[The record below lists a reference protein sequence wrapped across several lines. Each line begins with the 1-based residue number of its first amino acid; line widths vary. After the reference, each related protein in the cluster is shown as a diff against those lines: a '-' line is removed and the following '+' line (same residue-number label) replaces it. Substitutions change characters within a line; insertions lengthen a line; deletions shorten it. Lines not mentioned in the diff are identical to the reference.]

1 MEVFLV
7 LKYKLALLPIWEP
20 SNFVLF
26 KIPILMK
33 YCIYNVSLKGSLQW
47 QLKWTCILQFSISP
61 SKAVSCLKHAKLR
74 AQPAACTMWPCGSCQ
89 PLLCC
94 HRGSNPKVS
103 FSFLFS
109 LKEHLVLPPPE
120 NVTSVPVLNP
130 SPVSVLI
137 IKTDGAV
144 EVLLQLL
151 LYFLISA
158 FRYDHDWARQ

>member
-61 SKAVSCLKHAKLR
+61 SKAVSCLKYAKLKSSASCLHYVTMWVMSATAVLPQRFQPKSFLQLSIFPER
-74 AQPAACTMWPCGSCQ
+74 AFGIASSWKCNFCACTEPKSCFCFDHQ
-89 PLLCC
+89 NWWSSWGTAAAP
-94 HRGSNPKVS
+94 
-103 FSFLFS
+103 
-109 LKEHLVLPPPE
+109 
-120 NVTSVPVLNP
+120 
-130 SPVSVLI
+130 SVLS
-137 IKTDGAV
+137 DFC
-144 EVLLQLL
+144 L
-151 LYFLISA
+151 
-158 FRYDHDWARQ
+158 